1 MSEVAVQAAGKRR
14 FCLVLVKPTHYCD
27 DGYPIVWL
35 KSAIPSNSLACVHG
49 IARHF
54 ADRNV
59 LGEDV
64 EIDIHAID
72 EGNTRIRPDRI
83 ARMIKDAGAGMVM
96 LVGVQSNQAPRALDI
111 ARPLRAVGI
120 PVAIGGFH
128 MSGVISMI
136 GGDDDALRAAQA
148 MGLAVFAG
156 EAEEH
161 LGEVMRDAYLGQLK
175 PMYNYMHDLP
185 GIDGAP
191 APMLG
196 RDRVK
201 RTSGTVTSFDA
212 GRGCPYQC
220 SFCTIINVQGRKSR
234 RRTPDDIE
242 KIIRDNV
249 AQGLTRFFIT
259 DDNFARNKDWE
270 PILDRIIHMREVEKM
285 EFSFIIQVDT
295 LCHRLPNFID
305 KCRRAG
311 VKKTYIGLENINPAN
326 LMAAKKKQNKITEYR
341 QMLLA
346 WQKAGILVYAG
357 YITGFPADTVESVLN
372 DLDVIKRELP
382 IDVLEIHYLTP
393 LPGSEDH
400 QKLYRAKAWVEP
412 DLNKYDLH
420 HICAN
425 HPKMSRT
432 EWEYAYRE
440 SWRRYYTFEHCET
453 IMRRAAALRAFGN
466 VLFTLTWFKASFE
479 LENVHPVESGILR
492 RKFRRDRRPGMPI
505 EPIWSFYPKYVAE
518 TARKLAGWGYFY
530 LRLRRAYVKIKYDPK
545 RYEYTDLAIAPV
557 TEDEVATHDMFKTD
571 AAQAFVAQ
579 EKRLDEIKRG
589 AGHAA
594 PIAPGAAEPVAEP
607 VRIEAAE

>member
-1 MSEVAVQAAGKRR
+1 MSEVVNAAAAKRR

-35 KSAIPSNSLACVHG
+35 KSAIPSNSLACVYG

-59 LGEDV
+59 LGDDV
-64 EIDIHAID
+64 DIDIHAID

-83 ARMIKDAGAGMVM
+83 ARMIRDAGAGMVM

-111 ARPLRAVGI
+111 ARPLRAAGI

-136 GGDDDALRAAQA
+136 GGDDDALREAQA

-161 LGEVMRDAYLGQLK
+161 LGEVLRDAYAGTLK

-191 APMLG
+191 VPMLD

-234 RRTPDDIE
+234 RRTPDDVE
-242 KIIRDNV
+242 KIIRDNMT
-249 AQGLTRFFIT
+249 QGLCRFFIT

-270 PILDRIIHMREVEKM
+270 AILDRIIHLRDVEKM

-326 LMAAKKKQNKITEYR
+326 LQAAKKKQNKITEYR

-357 YITGFPADTVESVLN
+357 YITGFPADTVVSVLN
-372 DLDVIKRELP
+372 DLEVIKRELP

-400 QKLYRAKAWVEP
+400 QKLYRAKAWMEP

-420 HICAN
+420 HICAK
-425 HPKMSRT
+425 HPRMSRQ

-440 SWRRYYTFEHCET
+440 SWRRYYTFEHCAT

-492 RKFRRDRRPGMPI
+492 RKFRRDRRPTMPI
-505 EPIWSFYPKYVAE
+505 EPVWSFYPKYVVE
-518 TARKLAGWGYFY
+518 TARKLGGWAYFY
-530 LRLRRAYVKIKYDPK
+530 LRLRRAYLKIKYDPK

-557 TEDEVATHDMFKTD
+557 TEDEVATHEMFKTD
-571 AAQAFVAQ
+571 AAQAYVAQ
-579 EKRLDEIKRG
+579 ERRLEQVKRG
-589 AGHAA
+589 AHHAA
-594 PIAPGAAEPVAEP
+594 PPSAPTAMDEPI
-607 VRIEAAE
+607 RIEAAE